1 MINATAPFLLFSP
14 PSSTLSVFLSGG
26 AFANRGVVR
35 IKINRLDCRFSPN
48 TSTRGKHRDDIT
60 HRYRYIKEKETDVY
74 CAIAGG
80 HSFNTGNRLVSTVY
94 SPIFLELTV
103 ICYLLPQLQI
113 LHTYPII
120 SCLSLLLSSR
130 SSWNKQKC
138 IHFSSP
144 LILGGIPIVD
154 SKEARVPSSAWELV
168 SLARELGRKMGTAGW
183 LPATPGPSPVLYSRS
198 PTYPCKRPRIPA
210 SLDAR
215 FQCDRPRY
223 FCVDSAARL
232 KVDSRL
238 WGIGIIRGTRP
249 TRFAKLCQRPTRP
262 TYVYISET
270 QVRAPFFLPFLSS
283 SPNVFHPGR
292 LARVS
297 SNAISLYIEPFIRAN
312 RKYRGVLLD

>member
-1 MINATAPFLLFSP
+1 MFIVRLQGGTVLIPGIVSFQPSTPRSSSNLPLSVTCYRSYRYYIPTLPFPVS
-14 PSSTLSVFLSGG
+14 PSSYLRVLPGTNKNAYTFL
-26 AFANRGVVR
+26 
-35 IKINRLDCRFSPN
+35 P
-48 TSTRGKHRDDIT
+48 
-60 HRYRYIKEKETDVY
+60 
-74 CAIAGG
+74 
-80 HSFNTGNRLVSTVY
+80 
-94 SPIFLELTV
+94 
-103 ICYLLPQLQI
+103 
-113 LHTYPII
+113 
-120 SCLSLLLSSR
+120 
-130 SSWNKQKC
+130 
-138 IHFSSP
+138 P

-283 SPNVFHPGR
+283 SPNVFHPAR

-312 RKYRGVLLD
+312 RKYRGVYRLD